1 METSEAPPEP
11 ELFENHW
18 SRFKQ
23 SFIPYLQATRDSKK
37 ETKQK
42 TAYFL
47 AVVGFLV
54 LDSFL

>member
-1 METSEAPPEP
+1 METSEAPPES
-11 ELFENHW
+11 ELFERYW

-47 AVVGFLV
+47 AVAGSLA
-54 LDSFL
+54 LDS